1 MDYTVEISHRQQLSV
16 LLRTIVVSS
25 RRVKVEEYIVGLFF
39 TLLALALQA
48 KK

>member
-16 LLRTIVVSS
+16 LLRKTDVSS
-25 RRVKVEEYIVGLFF
+25 RRVKVEEYIVGFV
-39 TLLALALQA
+39 TLLALQA